1 MNGWSRKLRLCAA
14 LLCAVMCV
22 GLLAGCGNI
31 TVMPGETVACSA
43 VSGNKSDTYALTGAL
58 TLDFSDADDARIEFN
73 RFDLEYEISAPVRCV
88 IRYESANGKDVKEE
102 FFLSETQNSF
112 SQLIDG
118 YLEGEQ
124 AQRLKSIAVEPLL
137 EGECT
142 LQMSSISLAVQEV
155 LPEVLT
161 IENDHYELG
170 VDLSM
175 GGGVSRLVDKKSPRG
190 DIENLLN
197 RHDTGRLIQQSYYG
211 VESYEGYEN
220 GNYGN
225 NVWPYNPVQGGD
237 LYNNCS
243 KIVAVSATKDTVT
256 VVSRPLDWAK
266 DGVYTYA
273 YYTNTYTL
281 QEDLVRVDNTVID
294 FSGYPNPSRHQELP
308 AFYTVS
314 ALNNFV
320 FYNGTQPWSGDV
332 LTYERELAFWGG
344 NPDAYF
350 TLSPD
355 NTETWCAWVDDSDY
369 GVGLYTPNVE
379 LLLAG
384 RHKYNGDTRSNADP
398 TNYVAPV
405 CTLSLPC
412 YEPLSYSYLVGAG
425 TVEELRDAF
434 TVNRD
439 FADNADLRRTMDE
452 TA

>member
-1 MNGWSRKLRLCAA
+1 MYRSWLQTLNEKLSESLSSVLPITCIV
-14 LLCAVMCV
+14 LLLSV
-22 GLLAGCGNI
+22 
-31 TVMPGETVACSA
+31 TVAPLS
-43 VSGNKSDTYALTGAL
+43 SGILVMFCFGAL
-58 TLDFSDADDARIEFN
+58 M
-73 RFDLEYEISAPVRCV
+73 
-88 IRYESANGKDVKEE
+88 
-102 FFLSETQNSF
+102 
-112 SQLIDG
+112 LIFG
-118 YLEGEQ
+118 MGLF
-124 AQRLKSIAVEPLL
+124 
-137 EGECT
+137 T
-142 LQMSSISLAVQEV
+142 
-155 LPEVLT
+155 
-161 IENDHYELG
+161 LG

-175 GGGVSRLVDKKSPRG
+175 GGGVSRLVDKKSPRS
-190 DIENLLN
+190 DIENQLN
-197 RHDTGRLIQQSYYG
+197 RHETGRLIQQSYYG

-237 LYNNCS
+237 LHNNCS

-266 DGVYTYA
+266 DDVYTYA

-281 QEDLVRVDNTVID
+281 QKDLVRVDNTVID
-294 FSGYPNPSRHQELP
+294 FSGYPNPDRHQELP

-320 FYNGTQPWSGDV
+320 FYNGAQPWSGDA
-332 LTYERELAFWGG
+332 LTYKRELAFWGG

-369 GVGLYTPNVE
+369 GVGLFTPNVE

-412 YEPLSYSYLVGAG
+412 YEPLCYSYLVGAG
-425 TVEELRDAF
+425 TVEELRAAF
-434 TVNRD
+434 TENRD
-439 FADNADLRRTMDE
+439 FADNADLRRI
-452 TA
+452 AG